1 LTCMDARRRSRVDD
15 RCRSHFISRARCD
28 PLLGFPW
35 VDRAARPGEP
45 GPCDRLE
52 SARGWSGVVAAS
64 CQDGVVIVWING
76 AFGVGKTTT
85 AGLLAKRLDDAKV
98 FDPEYVG
105 FMLRPFVET
114 PTGDFQDLP
123 LWRCLVVETMT
134 GLVRHWPHTTWIA
147 PMSLINRAY
156 RAEVLDGIRAAGV
169 ELREVV
175 LVVSEAQ
182 LRARI
187 DADRVETVAR
197 QWRQDH
203 VAQAVAAFDSLTDAC
218 FIDASRAPEMV
229 VDAVLERI

>member
-1 LTCMDARRRSRVDD
+1 VRAAVLEARSRY
-15 RCRSHFISRARCD
+15 S
-28 PLLGFPW
+28 
-35 VDRAARPGEP
+35 
-45 GPCDRLE
+45 
-52 SARGWSGVVAAS
+52 SAFRGWIERRDPASRVRVIVWNRRVAGAGWLAAS

-134 GLVRHWPHTTWIA
+134 GLVRHWPTAWIA

-175 LVVSEAQ
+175 LVVPEAQ

-203 VAQAVAAFDSLTDAC
+203 VAQAVAAFDSLTDVC